1 MLLASFLFSLMNVCV
16 KLLPN
21 IPAIEIIFFRSI
33 ISLAMSV
40 FFLRLKKISIW
51 GNNRKLLIIRGV
63 AGAVALMMYFT
74 TLQRMPLASAS
85 TLMNLSPLFATIL
98 GIFIV
103 KERVFKLQWLFFI
116 LAFLGVIMI
125 KGFDSK
131 VSTFH
136 IILGLGAAFFAGVA
150 YNIIRKLNTTEH
162 PLVIILYFPLVA
174 FPISGIY
181 ILFNWVSP
189 HSWQEWGLLL
199 AVGIIT
205 QLAQYFMTKAY
216 QSNEL
221 SKISILNYLGIIYA
235 LFFGYAIFD
244 ERLNILTMLGI
255 GVVLTGVILNLIYK
269 NRKMKTINAP
279 KV

>member
-16 KLLPN
+16 KMLPN

-33 ISLAMSV
+33 ISLGMSV

-51 GNNRKLLIIRGV
+51 GNNRKLLIIRGI

-98 GIFIV
+98 GVFIV
-103 KERVFKLQWLFFI
+103 KEKVFPLQWLFFI

-125 KGFDSK
+125 KGFDSR
-131 VSTFH
+131 VSTLNLM
-136 IILGLGAAFFAGVA
+136 LGLGAAFFAGVA

-181 ILFNWVSP
+181 ILFNWVTP
-189 HSWQEWGLLL
+189 YGWQEWGLLV

-244 ERLNILTMLGI
+244 ERLNTLTILGI

-269 NRKMKTINAP
+269 NKKTKATNAP
-279 KV
+279 RV

>member
-33 ISLAMSV
+33 ISLGMSV
-40 FFLRLKKISIW
+40 FFLKLQKVNIW
-51 GNNRKLLIIRGV
+51 GNNRKLLIIRGI
-63 AGAVALMMYFT
+63 AGATALVMYFT

-85 TLMNLSPLFATIL
+85 TLMHLSPLFATIL
-98 GIFIV
+98 GVFIV
-103 KERVFKLQWLFFI
+103 KEKVFPLQWFFFG

-125 KGFDSK
+125 KGFDSQ
-131 VSTFH
+131 VSLLNMM
-136 IILGLGAAFFAGVA
+136 LGLGAAFFAGVA

-174 FPISGIY
+174 FPISGVY
-181 ILFNWVSP
+181 ILFNWVTP
-189 HSWQEWGLLL
+189 HGWQEWGLLL
-199 AVGIIT
+199 AVGVIT

-216 QSNEL
+216 QSDEL
-221 SKISILNYLGIIYA
+221 SKVSILNYLGIIYA

-269 NRKMKTINAP
+269 NRKTKTINSRRD
-279 KV
+279 